1 MSVTGVTNPDPG
13 SVIGTNAPPTDPNNQ
28 LGQQTFLRLL
38 TTQLSNQDPLAPQ
51 DQSQMLAQLAQFAT
65 VEGVNS
71 VVSSQKGLQAANLLG
86 KTVSL
91 MNNDNPPSLIN
102 GKVTSVNLSTDGAKV
117 SLNNSTD
124 TYSISNVQQVT
135 DTPVVPAAK

>member
-1 MSVTGVTNPDPG
+1 MTVTNVAAPKPG
-13 SVIGTNAPPTDPNNQ
+13 STIGSPPPASDPNNQ

-65 VEGVNS
+65 VEGVNN

-86 KTVSL
+86 KTVAL
-91 MNNDNPPSLIN
+91 MNNANPPALIN
-102 GKVTSVNLSTDGAKV
+102 GKVTSVNLSTSGAKV
-117 SLNNSTD
+117 NLDNTSD
-124 TYSISNVQQVT
+124 QYSIDNVQQVYN
-135 DTPVVPAAK
+135 